1 MMYIAGDI
9 NSGLV
14 GNTLNISVSLA
25 TYLVFSRVGQFSSF
39 RALVTHPSSLV

>member
-1 MMYIAGDI
+1 MMYIAEDI

-14 GNTLNISVSLA
+14 MYQFPLQFSVS
-25 TYLVFSRVGQFSSF
+25 YLSSLFENWQFSSF